1 MKQDSLLYFQARIAE
16 LRREGAAV
24 AKVKTKNGVKTVW
37 LFKDYIDVMSK
48 TGDCETFRTDEAAAA
63 YIYAQCTT
71 GMGSD

>member
-1 MKQDSLLYFQARIAE
+1 MYFQARIAE
-16 LRREGAAV
+16 LRRQGATV
-24 AKVKTKNGVKTVW
+24 AKISTKNGAKTVW
-37 LFKDYIDVMSK
+37 FFNNYIDVMSK